1 MAPTVNDSALPRRD
15 IGREPPGSTLESTTD
30 LLGRIREGD
39 TSARE
44 LLLARYLPLLRRW
57 AHGRL
62 PPGSRGLVETDD
74 LVQVTLLR
82 TLDQLHA
89 INAPREGSFLAYL
102 RRTLMNTLR
111 NEIRRASYRAA
122 EPLDENVA
130 DRTSL
135 LEQMIGK
142 EVVDAYEDGLSR
154 LPESLQE
161 AVILKLEFG
170 YDYRSIADAIGS
182 PSPNAAR
189 MLVSRAMLKLSHA
202 MDAHR

>member
-1 MAPTVNDSALPRRD
+1 MAPPVNDADATPRGPD
-15 IGREPPGSTLESTTD
+15 PAGDSLESTSE
-30 LLGRIREGD
+30 LLDRISAGD
-39 TSARE
+39 RSARDR
-44 LLLARYLPLLRRW
+44 LAARYLPLLRTW

-62 PPGSRGLVETDD
+62 PLRARGLVETDD

-82 TLDQLHA
+82 ALDHVDA
-89 INAPREGSFLAYL
+89 FESRREGAFLAYL
-102 RRTLMNTLR
+102 RRALMNTLR
-111 NEIRRASYRAA
+111 NEIRRASYRVA

-135 LEQMIGK
+135 LEQMIGR
-142 EVVDAYEDGLSR
+142 EIVDAYENGLAQ

-170 YDYRSIADAIGS
+170 YGYREIADAIGS

-189 MLVSRAMLKLSHA
+189 MLVSRALLRLSRT